1 MVRSKTEFNVFAGES
16 TPSSQ
21 NSGAGFTLVEL
32 LVVIGIIAIL
42 IGILLPALSKA
53 REQANQ
59 LKCMANLRQIGE
71 GMIMYAGDN
80 QGFLPFGNVF
90 NGETIN
96 PFGPQPSPTNN
107 AFADLYAPLSKTLFV
122 DWTMLVSHEISGL
135 AGENYD
141 IIVAKGQGSGS
152 SLPLFRGVFICP
164 SAPQSEV
171 STNNIFSDYS
181 CHPRLLPDLGTTDGL
196 AITEFMASGGRHAT
210 PPAVCLIPYKLAH
223 VKHSQDI
230 AAIFDASVQSRGGLW
245 NTSADA
251 YALDNG
257 DVDYNSPKTYLTDQ
271 YSLSS
276 NTAPVINQG
285 TPVNLNCGNLNTNG
299 AQMPVADYNTDT
311 PQNWGQIRFRHSS
324 NNQANA
330 LMLDGHVQSF
340 NYNPKSQ
347 STDMLDSNVHV
358 NP

>member
-1 MVRSKTEFNVFAGES
+1 MSRSKTDCTSWKKGLSRSFRAPN
-16 TPSSQ
+16 
-21 NSGAGFTLVEL
+21 AGFTLVEL

-59 LKCMANLRQIGE
+59 IKCMANLRQIGQ
-71 GMIMYAGDN
+71 GIIMYAGDN
-80 QGFLPFGNVF
+80 QGFLPFGFVF
-90 NGETIN
+90 SNEPIN
-96 PFGPQPSPTNN
+96 PFGPQPSATNN
-107 AFADLYAPLSKTLFV
+107 DYVDLYDRTSTTLFV

-135 AGENYD
+135 AGDNSE
-141 IIVAKGQGSGS
+141 IISAKGQGAGS
-152 SLPLFRGVFICP
+152 TFAQFRGVFICP

-171 STNNIFSDYS
+171 STNNIFTDYS
-181 CHPRLLPDLGTTDGL
+181 SHPRLIPDLGTADQF
-196 AITEFMASGGRHAT
+196 AKNQIIASGNKFT
-210 PPAVCLIPYKLAH
+210 FVPALCLVPYKIAH

-257 DVDYNSPKTYLTDQ
+257 DVLYNPKTYLTDQ
-271 YSLSS
+271 Y
-276 NTAPVINQG
+276 NQATNNAAPIINQG
-285 TPVNLNCGNLNTNG
+285 TPVNLNCGNVNTNS
-299 AQMPVADYNTDT
+299 AQMLTQYYNTDT

-340 NYNPKSQ
+340 NYNAKNL